1 MIRLIITI
9 TLLFLQK
16 GTASDRPNLLLM
28 ISDDQS
34 FPHASAYGSKMVS
47 TPNFDKIANQGVL
60 FTNAF
65 CAAPGCSPSRAAFL
79 TGRNIWQ
86 IEHAGTH
93 ASSFHKK
100 YLTFMDLLNESGYHT
115 GHTGK
120 GWGPGNY
127 ADGGRENNPAGPVYA
142 SKNKNYAEGFS
153 KFIKSKPKGSPF
165 AFWFGSK
172 DPHRS
177 FEKGSGQKAGKTLD
191 QAEVPTFLPDTS
203 VIRDDLLDY
212 ALEIERF
219 DKDCGKMLEVLEK
232 NTLNNDTIIII
243 TSDNG
248 MAFPY
253 AKANCTE
260 YGIHMPLAISWKSKI
275 PTNQTY
281 EQLVSFIDI
290 TATIHEA
297 MSIKAPKKFPLMGK
311 SFLNVISEGGIPTTN
326 NNSQIFAGRERHSS
340 SRYNS
345 LGYPQRC
352 IRTDNFLFIKNFRP
366 ERWPAGPGQKFS
378 GKPGS
383 LLGPEHGGY
392 HDIDACPS
400 LDFMIA
406 QQKDPK
412 IAKYFHLAVNK
423 RSKEQLFNIQ
433 KDPGCLKD
441 LANDPDHL
449 MIRNKLS
456 QQLTDYLNKTNDPR
470 ALNGGDIFETYKR
483 YSSIRWF
490 PEPEWAEKNAKS
502 VPETP
507 WLKGKK

>member
-1 MIRLIITI
+1 
-9 TLLFLQK
+9 
-16 GTASDRPNLLLM
+16 
-28 ISDDQS
+28 
-34 FPHASAYGSKMVS
+34 
-47 TPNFDKIANQGVL
+47 
-60 FTNAF
+60 
-65 CAAPGCSPSRAAFL
+65 
-79 TGRNIWQ
+79 
-86 IEHAGTH
+86 
-93 ASSFHKK
+93 
-100 YLTFMDLLNESGYHT
+100 
-115 GHTGK
+115 
-120 GWGPGNY
+120 
-127 ADGGRENNPAGPVYA
+127 
-142 SKNKNYAEGFS
+142 
-153 KFIKSKPKGSPF
+153 
-165 AFWFGSK
+165 
-172 DPHRS
+172 
-177 FEKGSGQKAGKTLD
+177 
-191 QAEVPTFLPDTS
+191 VPTFLPDTS

-219 DKDCGKMLEVLEK
+219 DKDCGKMLKILEK
-232 NTLNNDTIIII
+232 NNLNNDTIIII

-383 LLGPEHGGY
+383 RLGPEHGGY

-423 RSKEQLFNIQ
+423 RPKEQLFNIQ

-470 ALNGGDIFETYKR
+470 ALNGGNIFETYKR

-490 PEPEWAEKNAKS
+490 PEPEWAKKNPKS